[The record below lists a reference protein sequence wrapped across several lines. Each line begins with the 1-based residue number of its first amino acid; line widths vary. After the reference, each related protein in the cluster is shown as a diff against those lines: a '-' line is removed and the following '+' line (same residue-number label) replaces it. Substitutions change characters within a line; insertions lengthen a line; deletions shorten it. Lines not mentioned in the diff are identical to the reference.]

1 MAKIGSYK
9 VAISPDLSGF
19 DNISDTITRQL
30 SSAGTK
36 AAKGMSNAINSS
48 INNIKVPDVG
58 NKISDSIGNGL
69 KKSDSVSKGVGAR
82 IRNSIQSQLNKI
94 ELPSKIASGAKN
106 IGERAGAAIKNSIS
120 SHLSSLNSKDGGSK
134 FGFVDGIKSSL
145 SGMASTTGKVFSG
158 IGTGISATFRGIST
172 IVHGIGG
179 GISAVGNGAVS
190 LIRGFRTVG
199 SVISGAF
206 SPIGAAV
213 GVVTTLIGKIAGGL
227 FNALK
232 SVAKVIGSIIAS
244 VFRLAYAAFGA
255 LIKAATAA
263 GAAMVSAFV
272 KVVSEIGEAEQ
283 QVGGITQVY
292 KDQAQVMLD
301 WSRTQSLSMQSST
314 KEIRQWATQ
323 MGAQLTGGGLSV
335 KQAGDTVRDVL
346 TRTADVAS
354 VMNVPLTEAFEAVSA
369 MMRNEYDS
377 IDRLGVVINDTS
389 LYNFA
394 LTHGFQGLTTAA
406 WQALPP
412 IQKTQLAI
420 QQFMESTSYAAGN
433 AARET
438 SGLQGSLL
446 TVKAAWQNVLY
457 SFGNSD
463 DLNFAMNQFTTSF
476 ITATKN
482 VVAQIPIFVNGL
494 RIIWP
499 YLQTLFSELK
509 AQVWDPIIAPEL
521 VAAWGRIVAWFTEH
535 GPGIW
540 EQITGWWNTNIA
552 PNIIP
557 ALNAIWAFIDGTL
570 IPWWKDTVWPAISK
584 WWNNTA
590 WPYLKNGIDTV
601 VVPAIADAITMASDA
616 AKEKMSNAGLNMLKG
631 ILQGM
636 LRTNGVSWRLG
647 VLKKFIVDAIRD
659 KFKIHSPSKVMRDE
673 VGVYLGLGILQGLES
688 TIPAISSV
696 SNRIS
701 TGITNSISSNRPTIG
716 IDAYTTY
723 SGAVSTYGSMKS
735 SGYSSPNITVVNQVA
750 KPESQLDVY
759 MNTKM
764 AATAAIAM
772 AR

>member
-58 NKISDSIGNGL
+58 NKISDSIDNGL
-69 KKSDSVSKGVGAR
+69 KKSSSVSNSVGAR

-94 ELPSKIASGAKN
+94 TLPSKIASGAKT
-106 IGERAGAAIKNSIS
+106 IGDRAGAAIKNSIS
-120 SHLSSLNSKDGGSK
+120 SHLSSLNQGVGSK
-134 FGFVDGIKSSL
+134 LGFVDGIKSSL
-145 SGMASTTGKVFSG
+145 SGMASTTSKVFSG
-158 IGTGISATFRGIST
+158 IGTGISATFRGISG

-190 LIRGFRTVG
+190 LIKGFRTVG

-244 VFRLAYAAFGA
+244 VFRLASAAFGA

-272 KVVSEIGEAEQ
+272 KVVGEIGEAEQ

-292 KDQAQVMLD
+292 KDQTQVMLD

-476 ITATKN
+476 MTATKN
-482 VVAQIPIFVNGL
+482 VVDQIPIFVNGL

-499 YLQTLFSELK
+499 YLQELFSELK
-509 AQVWDPIIAPEL
+509 TQVWDPIIAPEL
-521 VAAWGRIVAWFTEH
+521 VAAWGRIVSWFTEH

-540 EQITGWWNTNIA
+540 EQITGWWNNNIA

-570 IPWWKDTVWPAISK
+570 IPWWKNTVWPAVSK
-584 WWNNTA
+584 WWNETA
-590 WPYLKNGIDTV
+590 YPAINNFMDTT
-601 VVPAIADAITMASDA
+601 VVPAIADAFDMAVSRAKDRFKNTGRNIWNGIT
-616 AKEKMSNAGLNMLKG
+616 AGLHVSTMLP
-631 ILQGM
+631 
-636 LRTNGVSWRLG
+636 
-647 VLKKFIVDAIRD
+647 FVDSFTSTTRAG
-659 KFKIHSPSKVMRDE
+659 FKIHSPSKVMRDE

-688 TIPAISSV
+688 TIPAIASV

-701 TGITNSISSNRPTIG
+701 TGISNSISSNRPTIG
-716 IDAYTTY
+716 IDAYSTY

>member
-30 SSAGTK
+30 SSVGTK

-48 INNIKVPDVG
+48 INNIKVPDVS
-58 NKISDSIGNGL
+58 NKIADSIGQGL
-69 KKSDSVSKGVGAR
+69 RKSYSVSKSVGAR

-94 ELPSKIASGAKN
+94 ELPSKIASGA
-106 IGERAGAAIKNSIS
+106 
-120 SHLSSLNSKDGGSK
+120 GSK

-145 SGMASTTGKVFSG
+145 SGIASTTGKVFSG
-158 IGTGISATFRGIST
+158 IGSGISSTFRGISS

-179 GISAVGNGAVS
+179 GILAVGNGAVS
-190 LIRGFRTVG
+190 LIKGFRVVG

-232 SVAKVIGSIIAS
+232 SVANVIGSIIDKVFKLAS
-244 VFRLAYAAFGA
+244 AAFGA

-263 GAAMVSAFV
+263 GAAMVAAFV
-272 KVVSEIGEAEQ
+272 KVVGEIGEAEQ
-283 QVGGITQVY
+283 QVGGMTQVY
-292 KDQAQVMLD
+292 KDQTQIMLD
-301 WSRTQSLSMQSST
+301 WSRTQSVSLQSST

-420 QQFMESTSYAAGN
+420 QDFMESTSYASGN

-438 SGLQGSLL
+438 QGLQGSLL
-446 TVKAAWQNVLY
+446 AVKAAFQNVLY

-463 DLNFAMNQFTTSF
+463 DLNFAMNQFTTTF

-509 AQVWDPIIAPEL
+509 SQVWDPIIAPEL

-540 EQITGWWNTNIA
+540 EQITGWWNNNIA

-570 IPWWKDTVWPAISK
+570 IPWWKNTVWPAVSK
-584 WWNNTA
+584 WWNETA
-590 WPYLKNGIDTV
+590 YPTIKNFIDTTVAPAISDAFDKAISNSFGKIGNHIVNGINEGIRHTTDTAGSGIV
-601 VVPAIADAITMASDA
+601 SSFA
-616 AKEKMSNAGLNMLKG
+616 EKMVMSFA
-631 ILQGM
+631 
-636 LRTNGVSWRLG
+636 RV
-647 VLKKFIVDAIRD
+647 
-659 KFKIHSPSKVMRDE
+659 FKIHSPSKLMRDE
-673 VGVYLGLGILQGLES
+673 IGVYIGLGIIQGLES
-688 TIPAISSV
+688 TIPNIMAV

-701 TGITNSISSNRPTIG
+701 TGMTNAISSNRPTIG
-716 IDAYTTY
+716 INAYSTY

>member
-30 SSAGTK
+30 SSVGTK

-120 SHLSSLNSKDGGSK
+120 SHLSSLNQGVGSK

-158 IGTGISATFRGIST
+158 IGTGVSATFRGIST

-190 LIRGFRTVG
+190 LIKGFRVVG

-206 SPIGAAV
+206 SPIGVAV
-213 GVVTTLIGKIAGGL
+213 GVVTTLIGKVAGGL

-232 SVAKVIGSIIAS
+232 SIAKVIGSIIAS
-244 VFRLAYAAFGA
+244 VFKLAYAAFGA

-272 KVVSEIGEAEQ
+272 KVVGEIGEAEQ

-406 WQALPP
+406 WQSLPP

-482 VVAQIPIFVNGL
+482 VVDQIPIFVNGL

-509 AQVWDPIIAPEL
+509 SQVWDPIIAPEL

-540 EQITGWWNTNIA
+540 EQITGWWNNNIA

-557 ALNAIWAFIDGTL
+557 ALNAIWDFINGTL
-570 IPWWKDTVWPAISK
+570 IPWWKNTVWPAISK
-584 WWNNTA
+584 WWNETA
-590 WPYLKNGIDTV
+590 YPVIKNFIDTT
-601 VVPAIADAITMASDA
+601 VVPAIADSFDMAVNRIKDRL
-616 AKEKMSNAGLNMLKG
+616 KKIGSNIIDG
-631 ILQGM
+631 IQVGFNINP
-636 LRTNGVSWRLG
+636 TNPVFGLG
-647 VLKKFIVDAIRD
+647 VETFVNIIRD

-688 TIPAISSV
+688 TIPAIASV

-701 TGITNSISSNRPTIG
+701 TGISNAISSNRPTIG
-716 IDAYTTY
+716 IDAYSTY

-750 KPESQLDVY
+750 KPDSQLDVY

>member
-94 ELPSKIASGAKN
+94 TLPSKIASGAKT
-106 IGERAGAAIKNSIS
+106 IGDRAGAAIKNSIS
-120 SHLSSLNSKDGGSK
+120 SHLSSLNQGGGNK

-158 IGTGISATFRGIST
+158 IGTGISATFRGISG
-172 IVHGIGG
+172 IVHGIGS

-199 SVISGAF
+199 SVISGVF

-213 GVVTTLIGKIAGGL
+213 GVVTTLIGKVAGGL
-227 FNALK
+227 FNAFK
-232 SVAKVIGSIIAS
+232 AVAKVIGNIIAS
-244 VFRLAYAAFGA
+244 VFKLASAAFGA

-272 KVVSEIGEAEQ
+272 KVVGEIGEAEQ

-354 VMNVPLTEAFEAVSA
+354 VMNVPLTEAFTAVSA

-377 IDRLGVVINDTS
+377 IDRLGVVINDTA

-394 LTHGFQGLTTAA
+394 LTHGFKGLTTAA

-420 QQFMESTSYAAGN
+420 QDFMESTSYAVGN
-433 AARET
+433 AERET

-476 ITATKN
+476 MTATKN
-482 VVAQIPIFVNGL
+482 VVDQIPIFVNGL

-509 AQVWDPIIAPEL
+509 SQVWDPIIAPEL

-540 EQITGWWNTNIA
+540 EQITGWWNNNIA

-557 ALNAIWAFIDGTL
+557 ALNAIWDFINGTL
-570 IPWWKDTVWPAISK
+570 IPWWKNTVWPAISK
-584 WWNNTA
+584 WWNETA
-590 WPYLKNGIDTV
+590 YPAIKNFIDTT
-601 VVPAIADAITMASDA
+601 VVPAIADAYDA
-616 AKEKMSNAGLNMLKG
+616 AVERSKDRFHNIGQNILKG
-631 ILQGM
+631 M
-636 LRTNGVSWRLG
+636 WRFTPDG
-647 VLKKFIVDAIRD
+647 IVDWVKTKIVNAFRD

-688 TIPAISSV
+688 TIPAIASV
-696 SNRIS
+696 SNSIS
-701 TGITNSISSNRPTIG
+701 TGITNSISSSRPTIG
-716 IDAYTTY
+716 IDAYSTY

-764 AATAAIAM
+764 AATAAIEM

>member
-58 NKISDSIGNGL
+58 NKISDSIGSRL
-69 KKSDSVSKGVGAR
+69 KKSDSVSKGVGSR

-120 SHLSSLNSKDGGSK
+120 SHLSALNSKDGGSK

-145 SGMASTTGKVFSG
+145 SGIASTTGKVFSG
-158 IGTGISATFRGIST
+158 IGTGISATFRGISG

-213 GVVTTLIGKIAGGL
+213 GVVTTLIGKVAGGL
-227 FNALK
+227 FNAFK
-232 SVAKVIGSIIAS
+232 AVAKVIGNIISAVFKLAS
-244 VFRLAYAAFGA
+244 AAFGA

-263 GAAMVSAFV
+263 GAAMVAAFV
-272 KVVSEIGEAEQ
+272 KVVGEIGEAEQ
-283 QVGGITQVY
+283 QVGGMTQVY
-292 KDQAQVMLD
+292 KDQTQIMLD
-301 WSRTQSLSMQSST
+301 WSRTQSVSLQSST

-420 QQFMESTSYAAGN
+420 QDFMESTSYASGN

-438 SGLQGSLL
+438 QGLQGSLL
-446 TVKAAWQNVLY
+446 AVKAAFNNVLY

-463 DLNFAMNQFTTSF
+463 DLNFAMNQFTETF

-509 AQVWDPIIAPEL
+509 SQVWDPIIAPEL

-540 EQITGWWNTNIA
+540 EQITGWWNNNIA

-570 IPWWKDTVWPAISK
+570 IPWFKNTVWPAVSK
-584 WWNNTA
+584 WWNETA
-590 WPYLKNGIDTV
+590 YPTIKNFIDTTVAPAISDAFDKAISNSFGKIGNHIVNGINEGIKHTTDTAGSGIV
-601 VVPAIADAITMASDA
+601 ASFA
-616 AKEKMSNAGLNMLKG
+616 EKMVMAFA
-631 ILQGM
+631 
-636 LRTNGVSWRLG
+636 RV
-647 VLKKFIVDAIRD
+647 
-659 KFKIHSPSKVMRDE
+659 FKIHSPSKLMRDE
-673 VGVYLGLGILQGLES
+673 IGVYIGLGIIQGLES
-688 TIPAISSV
+688 TIPDIMSV

-701 TGITNSISSNRPTIG
+701 TGMTNAISSNRPTIG
-716 IDAYTTY
+716 IDAYSTY

-750 KPESQLDVY
+750 KPESQLAVY

>member
-69 KKSDSVSKGVGAR
+69 KKSDSVSKGIGAR

-94 ELPSKIASGAKN
+94 TLPSKIASGAKT
-106 IGERAGAAIKNSIS
+106 IGDRAGVAIKNSIS
-120 SHLSSLNSKDGGSK
+120 SHLSSLNQSVGSK
-134 FGFVDGIKSSL
+134 FGFIDGIKSSL

-213 GVVTTLIGKIAGGL
+213 GVVTTLIGKVAGGL
-227 FNALK
+227 FKAFK
-232 SVAKVIGSIIAS
+232 AVAKVIGNIISAVFKLAS
-244 VFRLAYAAFGA
+244 AAFGA

-272 KVVSEIGEAEQ
+272 KVVGEIGEAEQ

-292 KDQAQVMLD
+292 KDQTQVMLD

-335 KQAGDTVRDVL
+335 KQAGDTIRDVL

-394 LTHGFQGLTTAA
+394 LTHGFKGLTTAA

-446 TVKAAWQNVLY
+446 TVKAALQNVLY

-482 VVAQIPIFVNGL
+482 VVDQIPIFVNGL

-499 YLQTLFSELK
+499 YLQELFSELK

-521 VAAWGRIVAWFTEH
+521 VAAWDRIVAWFTEH

-540 EQITGWWNTNIA
+540 EQITEWWNTNIA

-570 IPWWKDTVWPAISK
+570 IPWWKNTVWPAVSK
-584 WWNNTA
+584 WWNDTA
-590 WPYLKNGIDTV
+590 YPAIKDFIDTTI
-601 VVPAIADAITMASDA
+601 VPAIADAFDA
-616 AKEKMSNAGLNMLKG
+616 AVDRIKDRFKKTGSNILKG
-631 ILQGM
+631 ITAGM
-636 LRTNGVSWRLG
+636 RT
-647 VLKKFIVDAIRD
+647 VDLTDATTN
-659 KFKIHSPSKVMRDE
+659 FTTGTLNSFTNSFMIHSPSKLMRDE
-673 VGVYLGLGILQGLES
+673 VGVYIGLGILQGIES
-688 TIPAISSV
+688 TIPEIMSV

-701 TGITNSISSNRPTIG
+701 TGMTNAISSNRPAIG
-716 IDAYTTY
+716 IDAYSTY
-723 SGAVSTYGSMKS
+723 SGAVSTYGSIKS

>member
-19 DNISDTITRQL
+19 DNISNTITRQL

-94 ELPSKIASGAKN
+94 ELPSKIVSGAKN

-145 SGMASTTGKVFSG
+145 NGMASTTGKVFSG
-158 IGTGISATFRGIST
+158 IGTGISATFRGISG

-190 LIRGFRTVG
+190 LIKGFRVVG

-206 SPIGAAV
+206 SPIGAVV

-232 SVAKVIGSIIAS
+232 SVANVIGSIIAS
-244 VFRLAYAAFGA
+244 VFKLASAAFGA

-263 GAAMVSAFV
+263 GAAMVAAFV
-272 KVVSEIGEAEQ
+272 KVVGEIGEAEQ
-283 QVGGITQVY
+283 QVGGMTQVY
-292 KDQAQVMLD
+292 KDQTQIMLD
-301 WSRTQSLSMQSST
+301 WSRTQSVSLQSST

-420 QQFMESTSYAAGN
+420 QDFMESTSYASGN

-438 SGLQGSLL
+438 QGLQGSLL
-446 TVKAAWQNVLY
+446 AVKAAFNNVLY

-463 DLNFAMNQFTTSF
+463 DLNFAMNQFTETF

-509 AQVWDPIIAPEL
+509 SQVWDPIIAPEL

-540 EQITGWWNTNIA
+540 EQITGWWNNNIA

-557 ALNAIWAFIDGTL
+557 ALNAIWTFIDGTL
-570 IPWWKDTVWPAISK
+570 IPWWKNTVWPTVSK
-584 WWNNTA
+584 WWNETA
-590 WPYLKNGIDTV
+590 YPTIKNFIDTTVAPAISDAFDKAISNSFGKIGNHIVNGINEGIKHTTDTAGSGIV
-601 VVPAIADAITMASDA
+601 ASFA
-616 AKEKMSNAGLNMLKG
+616 EKMIMSFA
-631 ILQGM
+631 
-636 LRTNGVSWRLG
+636 RV
-647 VLKKFIVDAIRD
+647 
-659 KFKIHSPSKVMRDE
+659 FKIHSPSKLMRDE
-673 VGVYLGLGILQGLES
+673 IGVYIGLGIIQGLES
-688 TIPAISSV
+688 TIPDIMSV

-701 TGITNSISSNRPTIG
+701 TGMTNAISSNRPTIG
-716 IDAYTTY
+716 IDSYSTY

>member
-30 SSAGTK
+30 SSVGTK

-48 INNIKVPDVG
+48 INNIKVPDVS
-58 NKISDSIGNGL
+58 NKISDSIGQGL
-69 KKSDSVSKGVGAR
+69 KKSDSVSKSVGAR

-106 IGERAGAAIKNSIS
+106 IGDRAGSAIKNSIS
-120 SHLSSLNSKDGGSK
+120 SHLSSLNQGAGSK

-158 IGTGISATFRGIST
+158 IGSGISATFRGISS

-179 GISAVGNGAVS
+179 GILAVGNGAVS
-190 LIRGFRTVG
+190 LIKGFRVVG

-232 SVAKVIGSIIAS
+232 SVANVIGSIIDRVFKLAS
-244 VFRLAYAAFGA
+244 AAFGA

-263 GAAMVSAFV
+263 GAAMVAAFV
-272 KVVSEIGEAEQ
+272 KVVGEIGEAEQ
-283 QVGGITQVY
+283 QVGGMTQVY
-292 KDQAQVMLD
+292 KDQTQIMLD
-301 WSRTQSLSMQSST
+301 WSRTQSVSLQSST

-420 QQFMESTSYAAGN
+420 QDFMESTSYASGN

-438 SGLQGSLL
+438 QGLQGSLL
-446 TVKAAWQNVLY
+446 AVKAAFQNVLY

-463 DLNFAMNQFTTSF
+463 DLNFAMNQFTTTF

-509 AQVWDPIIAPEL
+509 SQVWDPIIAPEL

-540 EQITGWWNTNIA
+540 EQITGWWNNNIA

-570 IPWWKDTVWPAISK
+570 IPWWKNTVWPAVSK
-584 WWNNTA
+584 WWNETA
-590 WPYLKNGIDTV
+590 YPTIKNFIDTTVAPAISDAFSKAISNSFGKIGNHIVNGINEGIRHTTDTTGSGIV
-601 VVPAIADAITMASDA
+601 SSFA
-616 AKEKMSNAGLNMLKG
+616 EKMVMSFA
-631 ILQGM
+631 
-636 LRTNGVSWRLG
+636 RV
-647 VLKKFIVDAIRD
+647 
-659 KFKIHSPSKVMRDE
+659 FKIHSPSKLMRDE
-673 VGVYLGLGILQGLES
+673 IGVYIGLGIIQGLES
-688 TIPAISSV
+688 TIPNIMAV

-701 TGITNSISSNRPTIG
+701 TGMTNAISSNRPTIG
-716 IDAYTTY
+716 INAYSTY

>member
-19 DNISDTITRQL
+19 NNISDTITRQL
-30 SSAGTK
+30 SSVGTK

-48 INNIKVPDVG
+48 INNIKMPDVS
-58 NKISDSIGNGL
+58 NKISDSIGKGL
-69 KKSDSVSKGVGAR
+69 KKSDSVSKSVGAR

-94 ELPSKIASGAKN
+94 EIPSKIVSGAKN
-106 IGERAGAAIKNSIS
+106 IGNRAGSAIKNSIS
-120 SHLSSLNSKDGGSK
+120 SHLSSLNQGGSSK

-158 IGTGISATFRGIST
+158 IGSGISATFRGISS

-190 LIRGFRTVG
+190 LIKGFSAVG

-232 SVAKVIGSIIAS
+232 SVANIIGSIIDKVFKLAS
-244 VFRLAYAAFGA
+244 AAFGA

-263 GAAMVSAFV
+263 GAAMVAAFV
-272 KVVSEIGEAEQ
+272 KVVGEIGEAEQ
-283 QVGGITQVY
+283 QVGGMTQVY
-292 KDQAQVMLD
+292 KDQTQIMLD
-301 WSRTQSLSMQSST
+301 WSRTQSVSLQSST

-420 QQFMESTSYAAGN
+420 QDFMESTSYASGN

-438 SGLQGSLL
+438 QGLQGSLL
-446 TVKAAWQNVLY
+446 AVKAAFNNVLY

-463 DLNFAMNQFTTSF
+463 DLNFAMNQFTTTF

-509 AQVWDPIIAPEL
+509 SQVWDPIIAPEL

-540 EQITGWWNTNIA
+540 EQITGWWNNNIA

-570 IPWWKDTVWPAISK
+570 IPWWKNTVWPAVSK
-584 WWNNTA
+584 WWNETA
-590 WPYLKNGIDTV
+590 YPTIKNFIDTTVAPAISDAFNKAISNSFGKIGKHIVNGINEGIKHTTDTAGSGIV
-601 VVPAIADAITMASDA
+601 ASFA
-616 AKEKMSNAGLNMLKG
+616 EKMVMSFA
-631 ILQGM
+631 
-636 LRTNGVSWRLG
+636 RV
-647 VLKKFIVDAIRD
+647 
-659 KFKIHSPSKVMRDE
+659 FKIHSPSKLMRDE
-673 VGVYLGLGILQGLES
+673 IGVYIGLGIIQGLES
-688 TIPAISSV
+688 TIPDIMSV

-701 TGITNSISSNRPTIG
+701 TGMTNAISSNRPTIG
-716 IDAYTTY
+716 INAYSTY

>member
-58 NKISDSIGNGL
+58 NKISGSIGNGL

-94 ELPSKIASGAKN
+94 ELPSKIASGAKK
-106 IGERAGAAIKNSIS
+106 IGDRAGAAIKNSIS
-120 SHLSSLNSKDGGSK
+120 SHLSSLNIQGGGNK

-190 LIRGFRTVG
+190 LIKGFRVVG

-213 GVVTTLIGKIAGGL
+213 GIVTTLIGKIAGGL

-232 SVAKVIGSIIAS
+232 SVAKVIGNIIAS
-244 VFRLAYAAFGA
+244 VFKLASAAFGA

-272 KVVSEIGEAEQ
+272 KVVGEIGEAEQ
-283 QVGGITQVY
+283 QVGGMTQVY
-292 KDQAQVMLD
+292 KDQTQIMLD
-301 WSRTQSLSMQSST
+301 WSRTQSVSLQSST

-335 KQAGDTVRDVL
+335 KKAGDTVRDVL

-420 QQFMESTSYAAGN
+420 QDFMELTSYASGN

-438 SGLQGSLL
+438 QGLQGSLL
-446 TVKAAWQNVLY
+446 AVKAAFQNVLY

-463 DLNFAMNQFTTSF
+463 DLNFAMNQFTETF

-509 AQVWDPIIAPEL
+509 AQVWDPIIEPEL

-557 ALNAIWAFIDGTL
+557 ALNAIWTFINGTL
-570 IPWWKDTVWPAISK
+570 IPWWKNTVWPAVSK
-584 WWNNTA
+584 WWNETAYPAIKNFIDNT
-590 WPYLKNGIDTV
+590 
-601 VVPAIADAITMASDA
+601 VVPAIADAFDMAVNRVKDRFKSIG
-616 AKEKMSNAGLNMLKG
+616 SNILKG
-631 ILQGM
+631 ISDGMRTVDLSATTANFTTGM
-636 LRTNGVSWRLG
+636 LGSFTSS
-647 VLKKFIVDAIRD
+647 FM
-659 KFKIHSPSKVMRDE
+659 IHSPSRLMRDE
-673 VGVYLGLGILQGLES
+673 VGVYIGLGILQGIES
-688 TIPAISSV
+688 TIPDIMSV
-696 SNRIS
+696 SNHIA
-701 TGITNSISSNRPTIG
+701 TGMTSAISSNRPTIG
-716 IDAYTTY
+716 IDAYSTY

-750 KPESQLDVY
+750 KPESQLDIY

>member
-30 SSAGTK
+30 SSVGTK

-58 NKISDSIGNGL
+58 NKISDSIGQGL
-69 KKSDSVSKGVGAR
+69 KKSDSVSKSVGAR

-94 ELPSKIASGAKN
+94 EIPSKIVSGAKN
-106 IGERAGAAIKNSIS
+106 IGNRAGSAIKNSIS
-120 SHLSSLNSKDGGSK
+120 SHLSSLNQGGGSK

-158 IGTGISATFRGIST
+158 IGSGISATFRGISS

-190 LIRGFRTVG
+190 LIKGFSAVG

-232 SVAKVIGSIIAS
+232 SVANIIGSIIDKVFKLAS
-244 VFRLAYAAFGA
+244 AAFGA

-263 GAAMVSAFV
+263 GAAMVAAFV
-272 KVVSEIGEAEQ
+272 KVVGEIGEAEQ
-283 QVGGITQVY
+283 QVGGMTQVY
-292 KDQAQVMLD
+292 KDQTQIMLD
-301 WSRTQSLSMQSST
+301 WSRTQSVSLQSST

-420 QQFMESTSYAAGN
+420 QDFMESTSYASGN

-438 SGLQGSLL
+438 QGLQGSLL
-446 TVKAAWQNVLY
+446 AVKAAFNNVLY
-457 SFGNSD
+457 SFGNSA
-463 DLNFAMNQFTTSF
+463 DLNFAMNQFTTTF

-509 AQVWDPIIAPEL
+509 SQVWDPIIAPEL

-540 EQITGWWNTNIA
+540 EQITGWWNNNIA

-570 IPWWKDTVWPAISK
+570 IPWWKNTVWPAVSK
-584 WWNNTA
+584 WWNETA
-590 WPYLKNGIDTV
+590 YPTIKNFIDTTVAPAISDAFNKAISNSFGKIGKHIVNGINEGIKHTTDTTGSGIV
-601 VVPAIADAITMASDA
+601 ASFA
-616 AKEKMSNAGLNMLKG
+616 EKMVMSFA
-631 ILQGM
+631 
-636 LRTNGVSWRLG
+636 RV
-647 VLKKFIVDAIRD
+647 
-659 KFKIHSPSKVMRDE
+659 FKIHSPSKLMRDKI
-673 VGVYLGLGILQGLES
+673 GVYIGLGIIQGLES
-688 TIPAISSV
+688 TIPDIMSV

-701 TGITNSISSNRPTIG
+701 TGMTNAISSNRPTIG
-716 IDAYTTY
+716 INAYSTY

>member
-30 SSAGTK
+30 SSVGTK

-48 INNIKVPDVG
+48 INNIKVPDVS
-58 NKISDSIGNGL
+58 NKIADSIGKGL
-69 KKSDSVSKGVGAR
+69 KKSDSVSKSVGAR

-94 ELPSKIASGAKN
+94 ELPSKIASGA
-106 IGERAGAAIKNSIS
+106 
-120 SHLSSLNSKDGGSK
+120 GSK

-145 SGMASTTGKVFSG
+145 SGIASTTGKVFSG
-158 IGTGISATFRGIST
+158 IGSGISSTFRGISS

-179 GISAVGNGAVS
+179 GLSAVGNGAVS
-190 LIRGFRTVG
+190 LIKGFRVVG

-232 SVAKVIGSIIAS
+232 SVANVIGSIIDRVFKLAS
-244 VFRLAYAAFGA
+244 AAFGA

-263 GAAMVSAFV
+263 GAAMVAAFV
-272 KVVSEIGEAEQ
+272 KVVGEIGEAEQ
-283 QVGGITQVY
+283 QVGGMTQVY
-292 KDQAQVMLD
+292 KDQTQIMLD
-301 WSRTQSLSMQSST
+301 WSRTQSVSLQSST

-420 QQFMESTSYAAGN
+420 QDFMESTSYASGN

-438 SGLQGSLL
+438 QGLQGSLL
-446 TVKAAWQNVLY
+446 AVKAAFQNVLY

-463 DLNFAMNQFTTSF
+463 DLNFAMNQFTTTF

-509 AQVWDPIIAPEL
+509 SQVWDPIIAPEL

-540 EQITGWWNTNIA
+540 EQITGWWNNNIA

-570 IPWWKDTVWPAISK
+570 IPWWKNTVWPAVSK
-584 WWNNTA
+584 WWNETA
-590 WPYLKNGIDTV
+590 YPTIKNFIDTTVAPAISDAFDKAISNSFGKIGNHIVNGINEGIRHTTDTAGSGIV
-601 VVPAIADAITMASDA
+601 SSFA
-616 AKEKMSNAGLNMLKG
+616 EKMVMSFA
-631 ILQGM
+631 
-636 LRTNGVSWRLG
+636 RV
-647 VLKKFIVDAIRD
+647 
-659 KFKIHSPSKVMRDE
+659 FKIHSPSKLMRDE
-673 VGVYLGLGILQGLES
+673 IGVYIGLGIIQGLES
-688 TIPAISSV
+688 TIPDIMSV

-701 TGITNSISSNRPTIG
+701 TGMTNAISSNRPTIG
-716 IDAYTTY
+716 INAYSTY

>member
-36 AAKGMSNAINSS
+36 AAKGMHNAINSS

-58 NKISDSIGNGL
+58 NKIADSIGSGL
-69 KKSDSVSKGVGAR
+69 KKSDSVSKGVGSR

-106 IGERAGAAIKNSIS
+106 IGDRAGSSIKNSIS
-120 SHLSSLNSKDGGSK
+120 SHLSSLNQGVGSK

-158 IGTGISATFRGIST
+158 IGTGISATFRGISS

-213 GVVTTLIGKIAGGL
+213 GVVTTLIGKVAGGL
-227 FNALK
+227 FNAFK
-232 SVAKVIGSIIAS
+232 AVAKVIGNIISAVFKLAS
-244 VFRLAYAAFGA
+244 AAFGA

-263 GAAMVSAFV
+263 GAAMVAAFV
-272 KVVSEIGEAEQ
+272 KVVGEIGEAEQ
-283 QVGGITQVY
+283 QVGGMTQVY
-292 KDQAQVMLD
+292 KDQTQIMLD
-301 WSRTQSLSMQSST
+301 WSRTQSVSLQSST

-420 QQFMESTSYAAGN
+420 QQFMESTSYASGN

-438 SGLQGSLL
+438 QGLQGSLL
-446 TVKAAWQNVLY
+446 AVKAAFNNVLY

-463 DLNFAMNQFTTSF
+463 DLNFAMNQFTETF

-509 AQVWDPIIAPEL
+509 SQVWDPIIAPEL

-540 EQITGWWNTNIA
+540 EQITGWWNNNIA

-570 IPWWKDTVWPAISK
+570 IPWFKNTVWPAVSK
-584 WWNNTA
+584 WWNETA
-590 WPYLKNGIDTV
+590 YPTIKNFIDTTVAPAISDAFDKAISNSFGKIGNHIVNGINEGIKHTTDTAGSGIV
-601 VVPAIADAITMASDA
+601 ASFA
-616 AKEKMSNAGLNMLKG
+616 EKMVMAFA
-631 ILQGM
+631 
-636 LRTNGVSWRLG
+636 RV
-647 VLKKFIVDAIRD
+647 
-659 KFKIHSPSKVMRDE
+659 FKIHSPSKLMRDE
-673 VGVYLGLGILQGLES
+673 IGVYIGLGIIQGLES
-688 TIPAISSV
+688 TIPDIMAV

-701 TGITNSISSNRPTIG
+701 TGMTNAISSNSPTIG
-716 IDAYTTY
+716 INAYSTY

>member
-30 SSAGTK
+30 SSVGTK

-48 INNIKVPDVG
+48 INNIKVPDVS
-58 NKISDSIGNGL
+58 NKIADSIGHGL
-69 KKSDSVSKGVGAR
+69 KKSDSVSKSVGAR

-94 ELPSKIASGAKN
+94 KIPSKIASGAKN
-106 IGERAGAAIKNSIS
+106 IGDRAGSAIKNSIS
-120 SHLSSLNSKDGGSK
+120 SHLSSLNQGVGSK

-158 IGTGISATFRGIST
+158 IGSGISATFRGISS

-213 GVVTTLIGKIAGGL
+213 GVVTTLIGKVAGGL

-232 SVAKVIGSIIAS
+232 SVAKVIGNIISAVFKLAS
-244 VFRLAYAAFGA
+244 AAFGA

-263 GAAMVSAFV
+263 GAAMVAAFV
-272 KVVSEIGEAEQ
+272 KVVGEIGEAEQ
-283 QVGGITQVY
+283 QVGGMTQVY
-292 KDQAQVMLD
+292 KDQTQTMLD
-301 WSRTQSLSMQSST
+301 WSRTQSLSLQSST

-420 QQFMESTSYAAGN
+420 QDFMETTAYASGN

-463 DLNFAMNQFTTSF
+463 DLKFAMDQFTASF
-476 ITATKN
+476 MTATKN
-482 VVAQIPIFVNGL
+482 VVDQIPIFVNGL

-509 AQVWDPIIAPEL
+509 SQVWDPIIAPEL

-570 IPWWKDTVWPAISK
+570 IPWWKNTVWPAVSK
-584 WWNNTA
+584 WWNDTA
-590 WPYLKNGIDTV
+590 YPAIKNFIDTTVAPAISDAFDRAIKNRFVKIGEHIVNGINDGIKHTTDTAGSGIV
-601 VVPAIADAITMASDA
+601 ASFA
-616 AKEKMSNAGLNMLKG
+616 EKM
-631 ILQGM
+631 ILSFA
-636 LRTNGVSWRLG
+636 RV
-647 VLKKFIVDAIRD
+647 
-659 KFKIHSPSKVMRDE
+659 FKIHSPSKLMRDE
-673 VGVYLGLGILQGLES
+673 IGVYIGLGIIQGLES
-688 TIPAISSV
+688 TIPDIMSV

-701 TGITNSISSNRPTIG
+701 TGMTNAISSNRPTIG
-716 IDAYTTY
+716 INAYSTY

>member
-94 ELPSKIASGAKN
+94 ELPSKIASSAKN
-106 IGERAGAAIKNSIS
+106 IGNRAGAAIKNSIS
-120 SHLSSLNSKDGGSK
+120 SHLSSLNQGVGSK

-158 IGTGISATFRGIST
+158 IGTGVSATFRGISS

-179 GISAVGNGAVS
+179 GISAVGKGAVS

-206 SPIGAAV
+206 SPIGAAI

-244 VFRLAYAAFGA
+244 VFKLASAAFGA

-272 KVVSEIGEAEQ
+272 KVIGEIGEAEQ

-406 WQALPP
+406 WQSLPP
-412 IQKTQLAI
+412 IKKTQLAI

-482 VVAQIPIFVNGL
+482 VVDQIPIFVNGL

-570 IPWWKDTVWPAISK
+570 IPWWKNTVWPAVSK

-590 WPYLKNGIDTV
+590 WPYIKNGIDNV
-601 VVPAIADAITMASDA
+601 IVPAIADAVDKGFEKIGEHIGNGIHDGIQHTTDPAGSGIVADFA
-616 AKEKMSNAGLNMLKG
+616 AKML
-631 ILQGM
+631 
-636 LRTNGVSWRLG
+636 
-647 VLKKFIVDAIRD
+647 VLFAKV
-659 KFKIHSPSKVMRDE
+659 FKIHSPSKLMRDE

-688 TIPAISSV
+688 TIPDIMSV
-696 SNRIS
+696 SNHIA

-716 IDAYTTY
+716 IDAYSTY
-723 SGAVSTYGSMKS
+723 LGAVSTYGSMKS

-772 AR
+772 AK

>member
-58 NKISDSIGNGL
+58 NKVSDSIEHGL
-69 KKSDSVSKGVGAR
+69 KKSSSVSNSVGAR

-94 ELPSKIASGAKN
+94 ELPSKIASGAKK
-106 IGERAGAAIKNSIS
+106 IGDRAGAAIKNSIS
-120 SHLSSLNSKDGGSK
+120 SHLSSLNQGGGNK

-158 IGTGISATFRGIST
+158 IGTGISATFRGISS

-227 FNALK
+227 FKALK

-244 VFRLAYAAFGA
+244 VFKLASAAFGA

-263 GAAMVSAFV
+263 GAAMASAFV
-272 KVVSEIGEAEQ
+272 KVVGEIGEAEQ

-394 LTHGFQGLTTAA
+394 LTHGFKGLTTAA

-420 QQFMESTSYAAGN
+420 QQFMETTAYAAGN

-463 DLNFAMNQFTTSF
+463 DLNLAMNQFTTSF

-482 VVAQIPIFVNGL
+482 VVDQIPIFVNGL

-509 AQVWDPIIAPEL
+509 SQVWDPIIAPEL

-557 ALNAIWAFIDGTL
+557 ALNAIWDFINGTL
-570 IPWWKDTVWPAISK
+570 IPWWKNTVWPAVSK
-584 WWNNTA
+584 WWNETA
-590 WPYLKNGIDTV
+590 YPVIKNFIDTTI
-601 VVPAIADAITMASDA
+601 VPAIADAFDA
-616 AKEKMSNAGLNMLKG
+616 AVNRVKDRFKNIGSNILKG
-631 ILQGM
+631 ITKGM
-636 LRTNGVSWRLG
+636 RT
-647 VLKKFIVDAIRD
+647 VDLTDATTN
-659 KFKIHSPSKVMRDE
+659 FTTGTLSSFTSSFMIHSPSRLMRDK
-673 VGVYLGLGILQGLES
+673 VGVYIGLGILQGIES
-688 TIPAISSV
+688 TIPDIMSV

-701 TGITNSISSNRPTIG
+701 TGMTNAISSNRPTIG
-716 IDAYTTY
+716 IDAYSTY

-772 AR
+772 AK